1 MKRRLEIARGFLHT
15 PKILFLDEPTLGLDP
30 QSRNQL
36 WTHVKHLN
44 ETERVT
50 VFLTT
55 HYMDEAD
62 RVAHRI
68 AIIDHG
74 RIVAQG
80 SSARAEGAD
89 TDRVARGRLPRAD
102 RLDDSRRARGRGRP
116 DAAGRQDVEEMS
128 VSAIYILWLRE
139 LKRYSRSRAQ
149 IIASLGQP
157 LLYLLALGFGLGP
170 VFEKAGQGS
179 YLQFVAPGVI
189 GMSVLFS
196 SIFSGIGLLW
206 DRQFGFLK
214 ETLVAPVPRLHI
226 MIGRTLGGATVS
238 MIQGLL
244 VIILCLIAGFR
255 PQHVSTLPLAVLF
268 MAFIAI
274 VFAALGTV
282 IGSRLQNMQ
291 GFQLIMNFLVMPIFF
306 LSGALFPL
314 NNLPIGLRIAT
325 RIDPLTYGIDGL
337 RGAFIGTSHFS
348 VGTNATV
355 MSVMAIVFLALG
367 ARSFAKIQ
375 I

>member
-1 MKRRLEIARGFLHT
+1 M
-15 PKILFLDEPTLGLDP
+15 
-30 QSRNQL
+30 
-36 WTHVKHLN
+36 
-44 ETERVT
+44 
-50 VFLTT
+50 
-55 HYMDEAD
+55 
-62 RVAHRI
+62 
-68 AIIDHG
+68 
-74 RIVAQG
+74 
-80 SSARAEGAD
+80 
-89 TDRVARGRLPRAD
+89 
-102 RLDDSRRARGRGRP
+102 
-116 DAAGRQDVEEMS
+116 
-128 VSAIYILWLRE
+128 SAIYILWLRE
-139 LKRYSRSRAQ
+139 LKRYTRSRAQ
-149 IIASLGQP
+149 VIASLGQP

-179 YLQFVAPGVI
+179 YLQFVAPGVV

-244 VIILCLIAGFR
+244 VIVLCLIAGFR
-255 PQHVSTLPLAVLF
+255 PQHLSSLPMAVLF

-291 GFQLIMNFLVMPIFF
+291 GFQLIMNFLVMPIYF
-306 LSGALFPL
+306 LSGALYPL
-314 NNLPIGLRIAT
+314 NNLPKGLVVAT

-348 VGTNATV
+348 YGTNA
-355 MSVMAIVFLALG
+355 AILSIVAAVFLTMG